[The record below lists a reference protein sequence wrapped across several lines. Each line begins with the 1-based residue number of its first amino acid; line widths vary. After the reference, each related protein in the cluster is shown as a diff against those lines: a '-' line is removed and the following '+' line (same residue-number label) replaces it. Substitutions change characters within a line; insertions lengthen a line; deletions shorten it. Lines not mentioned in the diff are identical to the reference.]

1 MADLLFGII
10 VFYALVFGARRGFYK
25 ELVGFIALI
34 AAISLAREARVPA
47 GVALSAKFGWP
58 VLVAEVAAVVG
69 VWIAAFFAVALVG
82 RLLLKKIRGKGADD
96 RLEDG
101 AEVVADAIAGDTTKG
116 PVTLLTDKITPSK
129 RGIFYWS
136 DKLLG
141 ALLGLVKGVITG
153 YVLFGVILYA
163 DRLGYENRFARSIDA
178 SYAGALFVR
187 ELDPFLRQFPEYEL
201 AVKVSDIRE
210 IARLV
215 HEDPRRFDAFANNAE
230 LTALSRDPKIQELA
244 RDPQIR
250 AAWEKRD
257 LKALLLD
264 PRVQALL
271 ADETMRKRVAVVNW
285 AKVREAVT
293 AGQASPPREEPR
305 EEPR

>member
-1 MADLLFGII
+1 MADLVFGII

-34 AAISLAREARVPA
+34 VAISLAREARIPG
-47 GVALSAKFGWP
+47 GVLLSAKFGWP
-58 VLVAEVAAVVG
+58 VLVAEVVAVVG
-69 VWIAAFFAVALVG
+69 VWVAAFFVVALVG
-82 RLLLKKIRGKGADD
+82 RLLLKKIRGKGVDD

-101 AEVVADAIAGDTTKG
+101 AEGLADAIAGDTTKG
-116 PVTLLTDKITPSK
+116 PVTLLTDKVTPSK
-129 RGIFYWS
+129 RGLFYWS

-163 DRLGYENRFARSIDA
+163 DRLGYETRVARSVEG

-187 ELDPFLRQFPEYEL
+187 ELDPFLRQFAEYKL
-201 AVKVSDIRE
+201 AVKVSDMRE

-215 HEDPRRFDAFANNAE
+215 HEDPRRFEAFANHNE
-230 LTALSRDPKIQELA
+230 LTALSRDPKLQELA

-250 AAWEKRD
+250 EAWQKRD

-264 PRVQALL
+264 RRVQALL
-271 ADETMRKRVAVVNW
+271 ADETMRERVAAVDW
-285 AKVREAVT
+285 AKVRDAVAT
-293 AGQASPPREEPR
+293 GHAPSAPPEELTPR
-305 EEPR
+305 

>member
-1 MADLLFGII
+1 MADLVFGII

-34 AAISLAREARVPA
+34 VAISLAREARVPA
-47 GVALSAKFGWP
+47 GVLLAARFGWP
-58 VLVAEVAAVVG
+58 VLVAEVVAVIG
-69 VWIAAFFAVALVG
+69 VWIGAFFAVALFG
-82 RLLLKKIRGKGADD
+82 RLLLKKIRGKGVDD

-101 AEVVADAIAGDTTKG
+101 AEGLADAIAGDTTKG
-116 PVTLLTDKITPSK
+116 PVTLLTDKVTPSK

-163 DRLGYENRFARSIDA
+163 DRLGYENRFARSVEA
-178 SYAGALFVR
+178 SYAGALFASQF
-187 ELDPFLRQFPEYEL
+187 DPFLQQFVEYKL
-201 AVKVSDIRE
+201 AVKVSDMRE

-215 HEDPRRFDAFANNAE
+215 HEDPRRFETFANHNE
-230 LTALSRDPKIQELA
+230 LTSLSRDPKIQELA

-250 AAWEKRD
+250 EAWEKRD

-264 PRVQALL
+264 KRVQALL
-271 ADETMRKRVAVVNW
+271 ADETMRERVAAVNW
-285 AKVREAVT
+285 AKVRDAVT
-293 AGQASPPREEPR
+293 AGQASPPREAPR
-305 EEPR
+305 